1 MGSVQ
6 FPLRVHRSVQELF
19 STIPTRIRPFMK
31 QSFEALA
38 RLPSERYAE
47 LLKVVLHYY
56 GSLYTLDEEELSLR
70 IGVSKDE
77 AARLYAVATLLT
89 GGITTA
95 DSTPEELVKAA
106 VDAKVLDEPQRNAA
120 LEFCKLVLS
129 QRVPTALALRQSR
142 LASRV
147 LPALESLDVVVDLRF
162 GFDKGRA
169 DYTVPVVLAYLD
181 TDSRDQHVW
190 FQMTLA
196 QVERMIKDLREVL
209 EQLKEAQRFAEKG
222 RQSKS

>member
-1 MGSVQ
+1 M
-6 FPLRVHRSVQELF
+6 
-19 STIPTRIRPFMK
+19 PTRARSFLK
-31 QSFEALA
+31 ESFEALA

-47 LLKVVLHYY
+47 LLNFVVDYY
-56 GSLYTLDEEELSLR
+56 GSTYTIDEEKLSVK
-70 IGVSKDE
+70 IEVSKDE
-77 AARLYAVATLLT
+77 AARLYSVATILT
-89 GGITTA
+89 VGIITG
-95 DSTPEELVKAA
+95 DSTPEEVVKAA

-120 LEFCKLVLS
+120 LEFCKFVVS
-129 QRVPTALALRQSR
+129 QRVPTALALKQSG

-196 QVERMIKDLREVL
+196 QVERMIKDLRKVL